1 MTKEIVQQILQTKVE
16 LETNQVKFPDFKK
29 VVEDIDSQVFTIDEL
44 KESFENK
51 GLADVLSNSSKLNQM
66 IDHFLPEQSGYG
78 IFCPEHMLCVGHV
91 WCSGIDILKSIRE
104 QQEMTEYI

>member
-1 MTKEIVQQILQTKVE
+1 VNPEILQNLETLISQGQEQMTKEIVQQILQTKVE

-51 GLADVLSNSSKLNQM
+51 GLADVLSNSSKLN
-66 IDHFLPEQSGYG
+66 
-78 IFCPEHMLCVGHV
+78 
-91 WCSGIDILKSIRE
+91 
-104 QQEMTEYI
+104 